1 MRQPS
6 ATPAHPVQADPAEL
20 AEWCEAFDGLLAAYG
35 AAQGKE
41 QGRALLDALLAHA
54 RKRHVA
60 WKPSGN
66 TPYLN
71 TITMDE
77 QPPYP
82 GDVDLEKKLSAILRV
97 DGGMVEVLPVTGEFK
112 RNAPLRLSLEHPL
125 QAQEDRVLELKPS
138 VHGWQVEADIDE
150 THDWRLQLTPADT
163 QWRLKG
169 RLPRQQHA
177 TRLAPSVPAAE

>member
-1 MRQPS
+1 MTEKKSIWRM
-6 ATPAHPVQADPAEL
+6 PVMWLVVGLPLASIIAGVGLVITAVNTGGADSVTDKVDRMSQIQTTDLGPDNQAQVL
-20 AEWCEAFDGLLAAYG
+20 
-35 AAQGKE
+35 
-41 QGRALLDALLAHA
+41 
-54 RKRHVA
+54 
-60 WKPSGN
+60 
-66 TPYLN
+66 
-71 TITMDE
+71 
-77 QPPYP
+77 
-82 GDVDLEKKLSAILRV
+82 KLSAIMRV

-150 THDWRLQLTPADT
+150 AHDWRLQLTPADT

-169 RLPRQQHA
+169 RLPKQQHA

>member
-1 MRQPS
+1 MTEKKSIWRM
-6 ATPAHPVQADPAEL
+6 PVMWLVVGLPLASIIAGVGLVITAVNTGGADSVTDKVDRMSQIQTTDLGPDNQAQVL
-20 AEWCEAFDGLLAAYG
+20 
-35 AAQGKE
+35 
-41 QGRALLDALLAHA
+41 
-54 RKRHVA
+54 
-60 WKPSGN
+60 
-66 TPYLN
+66 
-71 TITMDE
+71 
-77 QPPYP
+77 
-82 GDVDLEKKLSAILRV
+82 KLSAIMRV

-169 RLPRQQHA
+169 RLPRKQHA

>member
-1 MRQPS
+1 MTEKKSIWRM
-6 ATPAHPVQADPAEL
+6 PVMWLVVGLPLASIIAGVGLVITAVNTGGADSVTDKVDRMSQIQTTDLGPDNQAQVL
-20 AEWCEAFDGLLAAYG
+20 
-35 AAQGKE
+35 
-41 QGRALLDALLAHA
+41 
-54 RKRHVA
+54 
-60 WKPSGN
+60 
-66 TPYLN
+66 
-71 TITMDE
+71 
-77 QPPYP
+77 
-82 GDVDLEKKLSAILRV
+82 KLSAILRI
-97 DGGMVEVLPVTGEFK
+97 DAGMVEVLPVTAAFK

-169 RLPRQQHA
+169 RLPKQQHA

>member
-1 MRQPS
+1 MTEKKSIWRMPIMWLVIGLPLTSIIAGVGLVITAVNTGGADSVTDKVDRMSQIQTTDLGPDN
-6 ATPAHPVQADPAEL
+6 QAQVL
-20 AEWCEAFDGLLAAYG
+20 
-35 AAQGKE
+35 
-41 QGRALLDALLAHA
+41 
-54 RKRHVA
+54 
-60 WKPSGN
+60 
-66 TPYLN
+66 
-71 TITMDE
+71 
-77 QPPYP
+77 
-82 GDVDLEKKLSAILRV
+82 KLSAILRV

-169 RLPRQQHA
+169 RLPKQQHA